1 MACRQERLDKFS
13 VFAVGGYHSALID
26 PALNRLPC
34 CQPWSFRMTLYAFVY
49 SLHLLA
55 ALIWVGGM
63 FFAWMI
69 LRPAAVSALDAP
81 HRLRLWAAVFPRF
94 FLWVWAAVLVLPVTG
109 VGMLDLRFSGFDS
122 APRYVNIMM
131 GLYLVMLALFLR
143 IQVLQLPQLQR
154 AVTAEDWPTGG
165 AILGRIRRLVGIN
178 LLIGL
183 LVVAIAGARP
193 SF

>member
-1 MACRQERLDKFS
+1 
-13 VFAVGGYHSALID
+13 
-26 PALNRLPC
+26 
-34 CQPWSFRMTLYAFVY
+34 
-49 SLHLLA
+49 
-55 ALIWVGGM
+55 M

-81 HRLRLWAAVFPRF
+81 HRLRLWVAVFPRF

-165 AILGRIRRLVGIN
+165 AVLGRIRRLVGIN

>member
-1 MACRQERLDKFS
+1 
-13 VFAVGGYHSALID
+13 
-26 PALNRLPC
+26 
-34 CQPWSFRMTLYAFVY
+34 MTLYAFVY

-81 HRLRLWAAVFPRF
+81 HRLRLWVAVFPRF

-154 AVTAEDWPTGG
+154 AVTAEDWPTSG
-165 AILGRIRRLVGIN
+165 AVLGRIRRLVGIN